1 MISDYIKNPIIF
13 GAVVGV
19 VLCLLLF
26 IHDKVFVK
34 KSEDKSGFGT
44 YFKIFLAGWIAT
56 APMVW
61 LFFNRNLSFS
71 VGKAQKGGG
80 ENIENVVQQIVE
92 DNDLD
97 ISETVSAES
106 IGGKL
111 KKMKGVKRC
120 HADMPDW

>member
-13 GAVVGV
+13 GVVIGV
-19 VLCLLLF
+19 LLCLLLF

-34 KSEDKSGFGT
+34 KVEDRNGFGT

-61 LFFNRNLSFS
+61 LFFNRNLSFK
-71 VGKAQKGGG
+71 GGEQKGG
-80 ENIENVVQQIVE
+80 EKIEQVIKQIVE
-92 DNDLD
+92 DNEVD

-106 IGGKL
+106 VGGKM
-111 KKMKGVKRC
+111 KKIKGIKRC

>member
-13 GAVVGV
+13 GVVVGV
-19 VLCLLLF
+19 LLCLLLF

-34 KSEDKSGFGT
+34 KAEDKSGFGT

-61 LFFNRNLSFS
+61 LFFNRNLSFK
-71 VGKAQKGGG
+71 VGEQKGG
-80 ENIENVVQQIVE
+80 EKIEQVVKQIVE
-92 DNDLD
+92 DNEVD
-97 ISETVSAES
+97 ISETISAES
-106 IGGKL
+106 IGGKM
-111 KKMKGVKRC
+111 KKMKGLKRC